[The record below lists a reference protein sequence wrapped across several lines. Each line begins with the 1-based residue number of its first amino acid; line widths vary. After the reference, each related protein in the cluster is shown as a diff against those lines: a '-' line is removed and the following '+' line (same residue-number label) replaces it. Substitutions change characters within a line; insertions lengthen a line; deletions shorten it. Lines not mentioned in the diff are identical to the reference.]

1 MKTVICAAVPALL
14 SAIAPARAQ
23 AAAPAGCA
31 MPATRNISDVYATLS
46 QRAIAIVEHA
56 AAGGWQRDSELRAL
70 VRPDA
75 EFDLGSGDVGGPLG
89 KGPAGAHALAAE
101 MKADSFH
108 YLPWSSIP
116 MVVDPCDEW
125 SVKVAFIDSRA
136 STLADVEFTFRG
148 GVLVSAKGW
157 SQSYVAGQ
165 IKPVANR

>member
-1 MKTVICAAVPALL
+1 MGCLAGDCADVTSVGHSADAAKGIKSVKTVLCAAVPALL

-89 KGPAGAHALAAE
+89 
-101 MKADSFH
+101 
-108 YLPWSSIP
+108 
-116 MVVDPCDEW
+116 
-125 SVKVAFIDSRA
+125 
-136 STLADVEFTFRG
+136 
-148 GVLVSAKGW
+148 
-157 SQSYVAGQ
+157 
-165 IKPVANR
+165 

>member
-1 MKTVICAAVPALL
+1 
-14 SAIAPARAQ
+14 
-23 AAAPAGCA
+23 

-56 AAGGWQRDSELRAL
+56 ATEGWQRDSELRAL
-70 VRPDA
+70 MRPNT
-75 EFDLGSGDVGGPLG
+75 EFDLGSGDVGRPLG
-89 KGPAGAHALAAE
+89 KGPAGAHALATE
-101 MKADSFH
+101 MKADSFR

-125 SVKVAFIDSRA
+125 SVKVVFIDSRA
-136 STLADVEFTFRG
+136 SMLADMEFKFRS

-165 IKPVANR
+165 LKPVADR